1 MFGINSI
8 IMKSLFNYE
17 FCQKITIR
25 IKRLFWNFFYSHN
38 FKKFGKGV
46 TVCNPL
52 KLHGL
57 KYIELHDKVFI
68 QDLGWLLALK
78 NDDDNPILRIE
89 EKTYIG
95 HFVHIVAVKEVI
107 IGENVLIADKVYIAD
122 NIHDYSN
129 INIPIKD
136 QKIKFKNKVFIGDN
150 SWIGE
155 NVSIIGASIG
165 KNCIIGAN
173 SVVTN
178 NIPDY
183 SIAVGSPAKIIK
195 KYNFN
200 TNKWVKS

>member
-1 MFGINSI
+1 MFGLNDIF
-8 IMKSLFNYE
+8 MKLFNYE
-17 FCQKITIR
+17 FFCKTKIR
-25 IKRLFWNFFYSHN
+25 FKRVFWNLLYASN

-46 TVCNPL
+46 TICNPF

-78 NDDDNPILRIE
+78 NDKDNPILRIE

-107 IGENVLIADKVYIAD
+107 IGKNVLIADKVYIAD

-136 QKIKFKNKVFIGDN
+136 QKIKFKIKVFIGDN

-178 NIPDY
+178 NIQDY

-200 TNKWVKS
+200 TNKWEKS